1 MKSRHLRVLVLSLAL
16 ISASAVAWASVDPQT
31 LTIRDIVKQQTAL
44 RAQVAAGKGP
54 FKDMEKRDREE
65 MIAHQDRV
73 LQMIGDRQTIDDM
86 PADQRTELFNELQW
100 IDATVAKAQDERM
113 VCEYTRSVGS
123 NRMQSVCMTA
133 AQRQKLRDRA
143 QSELQRP
150 KNCISGPDGQCH

>member
-1 MKSRHLRVLVLSLAL
+1 
-16 ISASAVAWASVDPQT
+16 
-31 LTIRDIVKQQTAL
+31 
-44 RAQVAAGKGP
+44 
-54 FKDMEKRDREE
+54 
-65 MIAHQDRV
+65 
-73 LQMIGDRQTIDDM
+73 M

-133 AQRQKLRDRA
+133 AQRQKLRDSA

-150 KNCISGPDGQCH
+150 KNCLSGPDGQCH